1 MSKDKVQM
9 YHDDTIVRDTVI
21 EIRDSIESYEDY
33 YDVLKFLPTLKA
45 SDNLTIAIDCPGGR
59 CDVGF
64 ALIKAI
70 SSVPCIIKCVV
81 TAPSYS
87 IGALLAM
94 CGDHLVLEEDSYIMF
109 HDFSSGM
116 SGKGEGEGG
125 GGGGDMALYLNNYR
139 AVFIKRFNKLCM
151 PFLSKKESAA
161 MFNGKDI
168 YIHDNDP
175 TLQDRIKRHFR

>member
-1 MSKDKVQM
+1 MNNDKAKVQM

-33 YDVLKFLPTLKA
+33 YDVFKFLPTLKA

-70 SSVPCIIKCVV
+70 SVVPCIIKCVV

-87 IGALLAM
+87 MGALLAM

-116 SGKGEGEGG
+116 SGKG
-125 GGGGDMALYLNNYR
+125 GDMALYLNNYR
-139 AVFIKRFNKLCM
+139 EVFIKRFNKLCT
-151 PFLSKKESAA
+151 PFLTKKESAN

-175 TLQDRIKRHFR
+175 TLQERIKRHFR